1 LLKPIKLKPIK
12 LKTLKPLKPVKPPK
26 PLKLRRS
33 IRPPDSGRGS
43 GRYRVALAQMT
54 PILGDVRANVGRAA
68 VLAAEA
74 SRAGARLVVFPELA
88 LTGYFLKDLVGEVAR
103 PLDAPEFEPLASL
116 SAHIG
121 IVAGFVEAGADATLY
136 NAAALWLGGRPAW
149 VHRKLYLPTYGVFD
163 EGRYVARG
171 RRLEAFDSPFGR
183 SGLLICE
190 DIWHPSTVYVLA
202 QDGTQLLIVVS
213 ASPTREVGGEAASRV
228 GSIWYDLLRVH
239 AVMQGLHIVFVNRVG
254 FEDGVNFWGGSRI
267 VGPDGS
273 VRAEAPLFD
282 ESLTIGE
289 VDPLEVM
296 RERTR
301 SHHVWDED
309 PHLTLRC
316 LRAALARRARDG
328 GAQDRNRKR
337 DQENQEPQDAQSQR
351 RKTGRAPAR
360 AGRRP
365 GHAR

>member
-1 LLKPIKLKPIK
+1 MTKSG
-12 LKTLKPLKPVKPPK
+12 
-26 PLKLRRS
+26 RYSSR
-33 IRPPDSGRGS
+33 DSGRYS
-43 GRYRVALAQMT
+43 GRYKVALAQMT

-68 VLAAEA
+68 ALAAEA
-74 SRAGARLVVFPELA
+74 SRAGARLIVFPELA
-88 LTGYFLKDLVGEVAR
+88 LTGYYLKDLVSEVAR
-103 PLDAPEFEPLASL
+103 PVDAPELEPLARQ
-116 SAHIG
+116 SARIA
-121 IVAGFVEAGADATLY
+121 IVAGFVEAGADSALY
-136 NAAALWLGGRPAW
+136 NAAALWVGGRPVW

-202 QDGTQLLIVVS
+202 QDGAQLLVVVS
-213 ASPTREVGGEAASRV
+213 ASPTREAGGEAASRV

-239 AVMQGLHIVFVNRVG
+239 AVMHGVHVVFVNRVG

-273 VRAEAPLFD
+273 PRAEAPLFD
-282 ESLTIGE
+282 ESLTFGE

-316 LRAALARRARDG
+316 LSAALARRGRDG
-328 GAQDRNRKR
+328 AIQDTNRKR
-337 DQENQEPQDAQSQR
+337 DQKNQEPHHVGQGQR

-360 AGRRP
+360 AQRRP